1 MMERTYGRRKP
12 GIPPRTP
19 SNSLNDIVSQPEY
32 LSSSSSPDI
41 EPFDYPLV
49 PFFSQESSSTYRE
62 DYPGPVRR
70 EKRARNRRE
79 AFAMTSTL
87 LEAQEFGEL
96 MEHEDE
102 VNFALDGLRKGQQVR
117 IRRASLSSLLAICAS
132 QHQRRSL
139 RAQGI
144 SQSIIDAILNL
155 SLDDIPSNLAAA
167 TLFFVLT
174 ADGQDEHFMESPKC
188 IKFLIKLLKPVT
200 VTSTQGKPPNIGF
213 KLLSLL
219 KDVDPARDAVKVNDP
234 SSSVILSRV
243 QELLV
248 TCKEMRSVDS
258 YTTETTRPELST
270 KWVALLTMERACLS
284 KISFDDTSGS
294 VKKTGGNFKEKLRE
308 LGGLDAVIEV
318 VMDCH
323 TVMERWMEYDAL
335 SVQDKKD
342 NQHKQS
348 LMLLLK
354 CLKIMENATFL
365 SIDNQSHLLGFK
377 KCLGSRESRMSF
389 TELTISVIKM
399 LSGLHLRG
407 GFSSSHSN
415 NVNPHCSAG
424 GILRADRRVNDEV
437 VAISSDTCS
446 SFGSISTRNESVS
459 QRSHTIIDLDS
470 QSSVSGNEPTTSTTR
485 LGSTIPASFA
495 GRLASLGS
503 DIARS
508 TSRTSQVGE
517 PSCKR
522 NGNFSFTE
530 ENEDPFAFDL
540 EDSEPSKWAL
550 VSVKQKKS
558 RAQKKKGCHKQSKDE
573 CCYQLHSSQEESSNH
588 RVNSEE
594 ESSDKY
600 YISPQESSSTN
611 DIDEECLCLL
621 SDCLLTA
628 VKVLMNLTNDNAV
641 GCRQVGGCRG
651 LESMAELIARHFPS
665 FTESPLFSEMEETE
679 RFHQKKDKHLT
690 DQELD
695 FLVAILGLLVNLVE
709 KDGVNRS
716 RLASASFA
724 ITKPEGLQ
732 ESEPEMIP
740 LLCSIFLTN
749 QGSEDTKEETTS
761 FTLDDEEAVLESEK
775 EAEKMI
781 VEAYSALLLAF
792 LSTES
797 TSIRNSIRD
806 YLPKRNLA
814 ILVPVLERFVAFHT
828 TLNMIPPET
837 HKAVMEVI
845 ESCKLP

>member
-1 MMERTYGRRKP
+1 M
-12 GIPPRTP
+12 
-19 SNSLNDIVSQPEY
+19 
-32 LSSSSSPDI
+32 
-41 EPFDYPLV
+41 
-49 PFFSQESSSTYRE
+49 
-62 DYPGPVRR
+62 
-70 EKRARNRRE
+70 
-79 AFAMTSTL
+79 
-87 LEAQEFGEL
+87 
-96 MEHEDE
+96 
-102 VNFALDGLRKGQQVR
+102 
-117 IRRASLSSLLAICAS
+117 
-132 QHQRRSL
+132 QH
-139 RAQGI
+139 
-144 SQSIIDAILNL
+144 
-155 SLDDIPSNLAAA
+155 
-167 TLFFVLT
+167 
-174 ADGQDEHFMESPKC
+174 
-188 IKFLIKLLKPVT
+188 
-200 VTSTQGKPPNIGF
+200 
-213 KLLSLL
+213 
-219 KDVDPARDAVKVNDP
+219 
-234 SSSVILSRV
+234 
-243 QELLV
+243 
-248 TCKEMRSVDS
+248 
-258 YTTETTRPELST
+258 
-270 KWVALLTMERACLS
+270 
-284 KISFDDTSGS
+284 
-294 VKKTGGNFKEKLRE
+294 
-308 LGGLDAVIEV
+308 
-318 VMDCH
+318 
-323 TVMERWMEYDAL
+323 WMEYDAL

-365 SIDNQSHLLGFK
+365 SRDNQSHLLGFK

-389 TELTISVIKM
+389 TELTLSVIKI

-437 VAISSDTCS
+437 VTISSDTCS

-470 QSSVSGNEPTTSTTR
+470 SPPSMSGSQSSVSGNEPTTSTTR
-485 LGSTIPASFA
+485 LGSTISGSFA

-503 DIARS
+503 EIARS

-522 NGNFSFTE
+522 NEKLSFPE

-558 RAQKKKGCHKQSKDE
+558 GAQKKKGCHKQSKDE
-573 CCYQLHSSQEESSNH
+573 RYYQLHSSQEESSNH
-588 RVNSEE
+588 RVDSQE
-594 ESSDKY
+594 ESSDRDCS
-600 YISPQESSSTN
+600 IPLQVSSSTN
-611 DIDEECLCLL
+611 DVDEECLCLL

-651 LESMAELIARHFPS
+651 LESIAELIARHFPS
-665 FTESPLFSEMEETE
+665 FTESPLFSEMEGTGSS
-679 RFHQKKDKHLT
+679 HQKKDKHLT

-724 ITKPEGLQ
+724 ITKPKGLQ
-732 ESEPEMIP
+732 ESEQEMIP

-749 QGSEDTKEETTS
+749 QGSEDTKEETTT

-797 TSIRNSIRD
+797 TSIRNSIRN

-814 ILVPVLERFVAFHT
+814 ILVPVLERFV
-828 TLNMIPPET
+828 
-837 HKAVMEVI
+837 
-845 ESCKLP
+845 